1 MIQCTDGC
9 LDVPWLLVQPAE
21 ETLAPSYN
29 NHEEPVQDGDVI
41 CATSGSS
48 LTLISTE
55 GTTLHPRS
63 ISTQSEQD
71 DIQTLFYPL
80 AEPPTSHE
88 EGRGEA
94 VEDNYTE
101 FKKNRNKQPVRLQT
115 VEIF

>member
-21 ETLAPSYN
+21 ETLALSYN

-71 DIQTLFYPL
+71 DIQILFYPL

-94 VEDNYTE
+94 VKDNYTE
-101 FKKNRNKQPVRLQT
+101 LKKRKKQTART
-115 VEIF
+115 FTNC